1 MIIYDSIMYKGVW
14 WSQTKQRIR
23 YTSKHSFEDVKNYDY
38 VGSLTQVEFDT
49 FIEILFVR
57 YQDTYISL
65 DEISNI
71 YDQYRNFLNRLKDIT
86 DKL

>member
-23 YTSKHSFEDVKNYDY
+23 FTQKHRFEDVENYDY

-49 FIEILFVR
+49 FIEILFIR
-57 YQDTYISL
+57 YQDAYISF